1 MSDTSNNI
9 YSEAHRMVGRDEK
22 QRRLNQ
28 QGCVFWFYGLSGS
41 GKSTLAIALQHQL
54 HQQSHTVQVLDG
66 DTIRTGLNK
75 DLGFTDED
83 RQENIR
89 RIAEVAKLFANAG
102 IITLVSF
109 ITPKRALRT
118 AAREIIGSA
127 DFHEIYVR
135 ASFEECE
142 RRDVKGLYA
151 KANAGGVKHFT
162 GKDSGFEEPESAELI
177 IDTEGA
183 TLDQS
188 LATLRDYVSPRITI
202 NPKP

>member
-1 MSDTSNNI
+1 MSDTSDNI
-9 YSEAHRMVGRDEK
+9 HSEAHRMVGRHEK
-22 QRRLNQ
+22 QLQLNQ
-28 QGCVFWFYGLSGS
+28 QGRVFWFYGLSGS

-54 HQQSHTVQVLDG
+54 HQQGHTVQVLDG

-109 ITPKRALRT
+109 ITPKRTLRT
-118 AAREIIGSA
+118 AAREIIGND

-183 TLDQS
+183 ALEQS
-188 LATLRDYVSPRITI
+188 LATLCDYVSPRILI
-202 NPKP
+202 NLKP